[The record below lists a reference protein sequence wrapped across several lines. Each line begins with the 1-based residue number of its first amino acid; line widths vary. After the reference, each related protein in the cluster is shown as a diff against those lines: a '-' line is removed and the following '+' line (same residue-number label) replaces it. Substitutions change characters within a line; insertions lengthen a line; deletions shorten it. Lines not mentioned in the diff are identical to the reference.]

1 MRLFTWTG
9 WTKEDW
15 VEAIK
20 FFSTVLVGTAFMWVF
35 MFGIGYFS

>member
-15 VEAIK
+15 VKAMK
-20 FFSTVLVGTAFMWVF
+20 FGAEVLIGTAMMWVF